1 MQNLSTKFDCT
12 AEPLA
17 IAGVSCRL
25 PGGISSPEALWQ
37 ALLEQKCLISE
48 VPADRFSLK
57 RFAHPRRE
65 VKGHSVTFKAGI
77 AGDLT
82 QFDPGFFKMGR
93 LEAKTL
99 DPQQRLALELSWE
112 AFESAG
118 VKPSAFKGC
127 NTAVFM
133 GAASTD
139 MAMSRADDASAIG
152 PYSMTGTN
160 LSIISNRL
168 SYFYDLHGQSL
179 TVDTACSSS
188 LTALHLACE
197 ALRHGACTAA
207 LAGGVNVLLSPLPFV
222 GFSQAHMLSP
232 EGRCKVFAADA
243 DGYVRSEGGA
253 VVLLMRLSDALKQG
267 LPIYAVIEDS
277 LINQDGRTNGI
288 ALPNQAAQQA
298 LLHQIYAGRDLS
310 SLVYLEA
317 HGTGTAAGDPLE
329 CAAAGQELGLALKAQ
344 QDRPLYIGSVK
355 SNVGH
360 LETASG
366 MAGLI
371 KVLAMLKHQQI
382 PAQLY
387 ADNLNPK
394 IDFAGLN
401 LKVSGQTIAFPK
413 VNEPAL
419 IGLNSFGFGGSNAHV
434 LLRRF
439 DQDFEKSRLQLQT
452 GAGAS
457 QGAVKS
463 AECSSQD
470 AAAAVHI
477 GAELKLLISAER
489 ACTALSGSRLCRAV
503 QQN

>member
-1 MQNLSTKFDCT
+1 MHFLHFYIHNIIQPYTMTASDFNLSNLKVFLNHIY
-12 AEPLA
+12 ELKK
-17 IAGVSCRL
+17 
-25 PGGISSPEALWQ
+25 GIRKMALFTTHSRNR
-37 ALLEQKCLISE
+37 E
-48 VPADRFSLK
+48 
-57 RFAHPRRE
+57 FA
-65 VKGHSVTFKAGI
+65 V
-77 AGDLT
+77 
-82 QFDPGFFKMGR
+82 QR
-93 LEAKTL
+93 LETQGI
-99 DPQQRLALELSWE
+99 DYVVQEVSGGRNVNIY
-112 AFESAG
+112 FGAG
-118 VKPSAFKGC
+118 ECMEV
-127 NTAVFM
+127 V
-133 GAASTD
+133 
-139 MAMSRADDASAIG
+139 R
-152 PYSMTGTN
+152 
-160 LSIISNRL
+160 IIIDR
-168 SYFYDLHGQSL
+168 
-179 TVDTACSSS
+179 
-188 LTALHLACE
+188 
-197 ALRHGACTAA
+197 
-207 LAGGVNVLLSPLPFV
+207 PL
-222 GFSQAHMLSP
+222 HMLSP

-329 CAAAGQELGLALKAQ
+329 CAAAGHELGLALKAQ

-366 MAGLI
+366 MAGLM

-439 DQDFEKSRLQLQT
+439 DQDFEKIE
-452 GAGAS
+452 
-457 QGAVKS
+457 V
-463 AECSSQD
+463 
-470 AAAAVHI
+470 
-477 GAELKLLISAER
+477 
-489 ACTALSGSRLCRAV
+489 
-503 QQN
+503 